1 MVIHIRNIKILL
13 IALFFLGFIG
23 AIGMTERLNIILA
36 GKDTLTFTYP
46 LFHMLSTNL
55 NAGQFPLWDRF
66 VSYPV
71 HAESQGGFCYPIQ
84 IILALL
90 LPLPFAYMVNVV
102 VHLFLGAWFAYIL
115 AKELGLSPSAAVLT
129 AISFSWGG
137 FFTARIDTLFV
148 LNNGIWMPLVI
159 YFIERGIKKYR
170 ILDWIGAGCA
180 LGMALLAGH
189 FQYTFMTVLFSTAYL
204 VFRLWGRHEQ
214 NGALWDRLRPL
225 AFWPLILMLS
235 IGLAAVQLV
244 PTAELLFAS
253 DRSSLT
259 YDLFSGYS
267 LFPLQLLGL
276 VCPFLFGITMPSNF
290 ALPFLDSAGDYWGFG
305 SFWESSGYVGLL
317 PLVLAISFLRFR
329 GKQPQVF
336 FTYGILISILLAF
349 GKFTPLVKVLYHL
362 PGFNL
367 FRIPARFLFL
377 SCFATTILA
386 GFGLDHLRSIGWDG
400 LRLIKR
406 MSQIL
411 LLFTVSLVIF
421 SLNIT
426 LYSKPI
432 KKGIT
437 GVASQWL
444 KTRDRSDDF
453 QIEKVAVAERKI
465 TAKTS
470 NMIRA
475 LSLSNR
481 HLIIWVILTLTAA
494 AVLLG
499 FSTGQWNKSA
509 LTGCILAVTIID
521 IAFFSGVCIRTQI
534 GSADI
539 VRNPPAPARF
549 LAKQTPTPFR
559 IYTSQDELRRVPN
572 PYALL
577 HPNYTRLFSLDTFT
591 FRSSIKEQHFG
602 HIENL
607 LFNSQLGLIS
617 KERPPI
623 NRHLEENLALLNL
636 YSLLNIKYIL
646 CQRELQNQNLKKVY
660 EWDGI
665 KIYENLQV
673 LPRAYIVKKAQLIQ
687 GKDQEL
693 NALLKHSHPYRQ
705 TVILG
710 KKPASVK
717 HPIGAGPVRQ
727 DHIRIE
733 SYQDTA
739 VDLRVFS
746 ETGGF
751 LVLAD
756 FFYPGWTATI
766 DGRPTEIY
774 RGNYVQRTVLIPAGS
789 HTIQF
794 RYRPWSVIAGFWI
807 SAISIIVVLF
817 LGGRWVYQKRF
828 SDPKIR

>member
-1 MVIHIRNIKILL
+1 MVRHIRNKKVIL
-13 IALFFLGFIG
+13 IALFFLCFIG
-23 AIGMTERLNIILA
+23 AIGISERLNIVLA

-55 NAGQFPLWDRF
+55 KEGHFPLWDRF

-84 IILALL
+84 TILALL
-90 LPLPFAYMVNVV
+90 LPLPFAYMVNIV
-102 VHLFLGAWFAYIL
+102 VHLFLGAWFAYL
-115 AKELGLSPSAAVLT
+115 LSKELGLSTSAAVLT
-129 AISFSWGG
+129 AICFSWGG
-137 FFTARIDTLFV
+137 FFAARIDTLFV
-148 LNNGIWMPLVI
+148 LNNGIWLPLVL
-159 YFIERGIKKYR
+159 YFIERGIKKSQ

-204 VFRLWGRHEQ
+204 VFRLWGGHAQ
-214 NGALWDRLRPL
+214 SGSLWDRLRPL
-225 AFWPLILMLS
+225 AFWLLILMLS

-267 LFPLQLLGL
+267 LFPFQLLGL
-276 VCPFLFGITMPSNF
+276 LCPFLFGITMPSNF

-305 SFWESSGYVGLL
+305 SFWESCGYVGLL
-317 PLVLAISFLRFR
+317 PLVLAISCLRFR
-329 GKQPQVF
+329 GKRPQVF

-349 GKFTPLVKVLYHL
+349 GKFTPLANVLYHL

-386 GFGLDHLRSIGWDG
+386 GFGFDHLRSMG
-400 LRLIKR
+400 LNEHSPLKKLG
-406 MSQIL
+406 QLL
-411 LLFTVSLVIF
+411 LLFIIGLLILSLSF
-421 SLNIT
+421 T
-426 LYSKPI
+426 LYPEPI
-432 KKGIT
+432 KRGIKGI
-437 GVASQWL
+437 ASQWL
-444 KTRDRSDDF
+444 GTEVPDTAN
-453 QIEKVAVAERKI
+453 QAQQALAHERKI
-465 TAKTS
+465 TAKTL
-470 NMIRA
+470 NMTRA
-475 LSLSNR
+475 LSLSNP
-481 HLIIWVILTLTAA
+481 HLIIWSILALTAA
-494 AVLLG
+494 VVLLRG
-499 FSTGQWNKSA
+499 GNRQWKTSV
-509 LTGCILAVTIID
+509 LMGCILVVTIID
-521 IAFFSGVCIRTQI
+521 IAFFSAVCIRTQI

-539 VRNPPAPARF
+539 VRDPPEPVRF
-549 LAKQTPTPFR
+549 LAKQATTPFR

-607 LFNSQLGLIS
+607 LFNAQLGLIS

-623 NRHLEENLALLNL
+623 NRHLDKNLALLNL

-660 EWDGI
+660 ERDGI

-693 NALLKHSHPYRQ
+693 NALLKNSHQYRQ

-733 SYQDTA
+733 SYQDAA

-774 RGNYVQRTVLIPAGS
+774 RGNYLQRTVFIPAGS

-807 SAISIIVVLF
+807 SAISIMVVLF
-817 LGGRWVYQKRF
+817 LSGRWVFRKRF
-828 SDPKIR
+828 SDPKNR